1 MFTEQQV
8 KEAHAKVKT
17 GADYPSYVQELKKL
31 GVVKYDFIVKNGA
44 NVFFGEGNFSV
55 TTEAKGYK
63 KQKVAM
69 DSSSDKLS
77 HTIAIHQQGKTDFPT
92 FCVQAAEAG
101 VEKWTSDLKK
111 MAVIYYDCKGKE
123 LLAEPIPAGDY

>member
-55 TTEAKGYK
+55 K

-69 DSSSDKLS
+69 NSSSNKLS